1 MDCNEFLD
9 RYSEYDDSLV
19 PPAELDRFRA
29 HMSACPDC
37 TRYDRV
43 LRKGRMLARQL
54 PSVEPSGAFVPR
66 LHLRLW
72 QGGDRYPGTGARSSR
87 MAAALPV
94 MTMLM
99 VLGAA
104 AALLAGVGDR
114 GTASVRA
121 ADAAIP
127 AAASGRVVALPAA
140 LLASGPADARAWE
153 VGRVD
158 RAASS
163 SYSPLTMGLPAYRGA
178 EPRTR
183 LSLSTHATL
192 E

>member
-1 MDCNEFLD
+1 MDCNEFLE

-19 PPAELDRFRA
+19 PPAEVDRFRV

-54 PSVEPSGAFVPR
+54 PSVEPSGDFVPR

-72 QGGDRYPGTGARSSR
+72 QGGDRYPGTGAPSSR

-104 AALLAGVGDR
+104 AAFLAGVGDR
-114 GTASVRA
+114 GSASA
-121 ADAAIP
+121 AGDATIP
-127 AAASGRVVALPAA
+127 GLASGRVVALPTA

-153 VGRVD
+153 ARRVD